1 MKIKKIEKIY
11 KPTFHK
17 QKQKQSSFNQKAKN
31 FSQILN
37 DEINIEDIIEI
48 NIMTDSTYKDK
59 IQLIYE
65 TLFFK

>member
-17 QKQKQSSFNQKAKN
+17 QKQKQSFANQKFKN

-37 DEINIEDIIEI
+37 DEINTKDIIEI
-48 NIMTDSTYKDK
+48 NIIADSTYKDK

-65 TLFFK
+65 KLFFK

>member
-1 MKIKKIEKIY
+1 MKIKKIKKIY
-11 KPTFHK
+11 KPIFHK
-17 QKQKQSSFNQKAKN
+17 QKQKQSSFNQKFKN

-37 DEINIEDIIEI
+37 DEINTKDIIEI
-48 NIMTDSTYKDK
+48 NIIVDSTYKDK

>member
-1 MKIKKIEKIY
+1 MKIKKIEKVY
-11 KPTFHK
+11 KSTFHK
-17 QKQKQSSFNQKAKN
+17 QKQQQSFANQKFKN

-37 DEINIEDIIEI
+37 DEINTKDVIEI
-48 NIMTDSTYKDK
+48 NIIADSTYKDK